1 MAESQGAIKKNK
13 IKQFQESWF
22 DKNNNS

>member
-1 MAESQGAIKKNK
+1 MAESQGAIKKSK

-22 DKNNNS
+22 DKNT